1 MKIITS
7 IIAILLIASCQKEK
21 ISTNKANDVFFLK
34 EGGSSMPIQVHGNLA
49 SNKIMLIVHGG
60 PGGSAIPYRSNLV
73 KTTVETEFAIA
84 YWDQRIAGGTQGNKN
99 SDEISLYKED
109 LRKVILLLKSRYGSD
124 KKIYLMGHS
133 WGGFLTPYFLED
145 GTNQDLVNGWIQVD
159 GANSYSLN
167 DSLTKE
173 MLLVYGKR
181 EIAKDKNKDKWQEI
195 VDYCNAHPYNESADV
210 SFQLNRYASQAE
222 VYVEEIIK
230 GPSNIETLKYGI
242 KTNKFPVSAQ
252 ISNVVVSALINR
264 TDRQAYDV
272 PITQNLF
279 KIKLPTLLLWG
290 RHDFVC
296 PTGLKDVIKKNIKS
310 SDISEKTFEE
320 SGHSPMSNE
329 PELYWSTV
337 VDWVKRH

>member
-1 MKIITS
+1 L
-7 IIAILLIASCQKEK
+7 AGCQKEE
-21 ISTNKANDVFFLK
+21 ISKTIANDTFFLQEK
-34 EGGSSMPIQVHGNLA
+34 GTAMPIQVRGNLA

-60 PGGSAIPYRSNLV
+60 PGGSALSYRDNMMITS
-73 KTTVETEFAIA
+73 VETEFAVA

-99 SDEISLYKED
+99 SDEISFYKED

-181 EIAKDKNKDKWQEI
+181 EIAKDKNKAKWQEI
-195 VDYCNAHPYNESADV
+195 VDYCNVHPYNESADV

-222 VYVEEIIK
+222 DYVEEIIK
-230 GPSNIETLKYGI
+230 GPSTIETLKYGI
-242 KTNKFPVSAQ
+242 KTNKFPVSSQ
-252 ISNVVVSALINR
+252 LSNLVVSALINR
-264 TDRQAYDV
+264 TDRQAYNV
-272 PITQNLF
+272 PITENLF

-296 PTGLKDVIKKNIKS
+296 PIGLKDVIKKNIKS
-310 SDISEKTFEE
+310 SDVSEKTFEK
-320 SGHSPMSNE
+320 SGHSPMNNE
-329 PELYWSTV
+329 PDLYWSTV

>member
-1 MKIITS
+1 MKNK
-7 IIAILLIASCQKEK
+7 LLIISTIILFAGCQKEE
-21 ISTNKANDVFFLK
+21 ISKTIAHDTFFLQEK
-34 EGGSSMPIQVHGNLA
+34 GAAMPILVHGNLA

-60 PGGSAIPYRSNLV
+60 PGGSSIPYRSNLV
-73 KTTVETEFAIA
+73 KTTVETEFAVA
-84 YWDQRIAGGTQGNKN
+84 YWDQRIAGAAQGNS
-99 SDEISLYKED
+99 SDDDISLYKED
-109 LRKVILLLKSRYGSD
+109 LRKVILLLKSRYGAD

-145 GTNQDLVNGWIQVD
+145 GTNQDMVSGWIQVD

-181 EIAKDKNKDKWQEI
+181 EIAKDKNKAEWQEI
-195 VDYCNAHPYNESADV
+195 VDYCNVHPYNESADV
-210 SFQLNRYASQAE
+210 AFKLNRYASKVE
-222 VYVEEIIK
+222 KLVEEIEKINS
-230 GPSNIETLKYGI
+230 GFNTSLITNRFAITSQLSNIVSTAFI
-242 KTNKFPVSAQ
+242 KK
-252 ISNVVVSALINR
+252 I
-264 TDRQAYDV
+264 DRQAYDV

-296 PTGLKDVIKKNIKS
+296 PIGLKDVIKKNIKS
-310 SDISEKTFEE
+310 SDISEKTFEK
-320 SGHSPMSNE
+320 SGHSPMDNE
-329 PELYWSTV
+329 PDLYWSTV